1 MKCVV
6 CLILTLCAAGY
17 GQTPAQVPP
26 KGSISGQVVNA
37 KTGAPLKKASIR
49 LTMIMNSNGRGP
61 APAPLPAPGAPDQQA
76 IMAEIMAQLA
86 TVQTGLAQQ
95 ARGANIRSAD
105 TDEQGRFS
113 FANLDGGKYR
123 LTAERQGF
131 LHQNYGERKY
141 SGGGTPIMVGDGQ
154 NIKDLQF
161 RLNPQ
166 AVITGKVLDEDG
178 EPLANVQVRAH
189 RYIYQGGKHV
199 WGQVASASSSDIGE
213 FRLPDLQPGRY
224 LVSTNPRNLARNV
237 VMQPN
242 EPLSPEPDMTYAATY
257 YPSTTSSTTAAQID
271 VGAGGEL
278 RGIDIRLIKA
288 RVWRVRGRVTGVE
301 NVNGGRG
308 RSAVQVA
315 LTPAEGPTNGQLMS
329 TARPPDGTFEIR
341 NVPSGS
347 YILHAQTQANG
358 QMLAASMPVQVTGS
372 HVDGLTMQLASG
384 GDLQGTVK
392 LVDADGLNIE
402 LKNLSVMLRPAGN
415 EGFGFGPPARGRV
428 GDDMKFTIKG
438 VPPMKF
444 AVNVTGIPNTCYLKS
459 VTFGGRDILSDGLDM
474 SAGGPVEVTLSAAP
488 AQVDAVVMD
497 KDNKPL
503 AGAVVAIIPKEG
515 NPIVLTT
522 DDNGILSARG
532 LKPGDYKL
540 LAWEDVEAGAPSD
553 PDFLQQFDKK
563 MKTVKLDKS
572 GHEALQLIAIPADQA
587 P

>member
-1 MKCVV
+1 
-6 CLILTLCAAGY
+6 
-17 GQTPAQVPP
+17 
-26 KGSISGQVVNA
+26 
-37 KTGAPLKKASIR
+37 
-49 LTMIMNSNGRGP
+49 
-61 APAPLPAPGAPDQQA
+61 
-76 IMAEIMAQLA
+76 
-86 TVQTGLAQQ
+86 
-95 ARGANIRSAD
+95 
-105 TDEQGRFS
+105 
-113 FANLDGGKYR
+113 
-123 LTAERQGF
+123 
-131 LHQNYGERKY
+131 
-141 SGGGTPIMVGDGQ
+141 
-154 NIKDLQF
+154 
-161 RLNPQ
+161 
-166 AVITGKVLDEDG
+166 
-178 EPLANVQVRAH
+178 
-189 RYIYQGGKHV
+189 
-199 WGQVASASSSDIGE
+199 
-213 FRLPDLQPGRY
+213 
-224 LVSTNPRNLARNV
+224 
-237 VMQPN
+237 
-242 EPLSPEPDMTYAATY
+242 
-257 YPSTTSSTTAAQID
+257 
-271 VGAGGEL
+271 
-278 RGIDIRLIKA
+278 
-288 RVWRVRGRVTGVE
+288 
-301 NVNGGRG
+301 
-308 RSAVQVA
+308 
-315 LTPAEGPTNGQLMS
+315 
-329 TARPPDGTFEIR
+329 
-341 NVPSGS
+341 
-347 YILHAQTQANG
+347 
-358 QMLAASMPVQVTGS
+358 
-372 HVDGLTMQLASG
+372 MQLASG

-415 EGFGFGPPARGRV
+415 EAFGFGPPARGRV